1 MENKD
6 FTTPS
11 AEWDTD
17 DWIKYEYQI
26 KERQE
31 MMCDLDM
38 IKLICNVISNET
50 NISIKEEAF
59 LAGIALLLGGNIKS
73 QMKFHEFIQQDP
85 ENLFVQKLK
94 ETINQCYDLIKKC
107 ETKRNILMQ
116 KHYSIT
122 NKIEEMTEL
131 IGDPENSEI
140 KKLEQQLMIVVEEMR
155 EQESQYE
162 TADTEVLTPTRALSY
177 LQIVLR
183 FMQLLCENHNLEL

>member
-1 MENKD
+1 
-6 FTTPS
+6 
-11 AEWDTD
+11 
-17 DWIKYEYQI
+17 
-26 KERQE
+26 
-31 MMCDLDM
+31 
-38 IKLICNVISNET
+38 
-50 NISIKEEAF
+50 
-59 LAGIALLLGGNIKS
+59 
-73 QMKFHEFIQQDP
+73 MKFHEFIQQDP

-94 ETINQCYDLIKKC
+94 ETINQCYELIKKS

-131 IGDPENSEI
+131 IGDPENTEI